1 MLKCVT
7 LTNLPNLF
15 ASESLPLMNTTTG
28 TGYPT
33 PTKPQVLPRPGGR
46 SIAFRSLT
54 QTNPQAVTGVVFLHG
69 LMSDMEGGKAL
80 YMEQQCKMQGRA
92 FIRFDQMGHGASSG
106 RFDEGTVGAWA
117 EDTLAVLDTLTR
129 GPQVLIGSSMG
140 GWLML
145 LAARARP
152 HRIAGLVGIAAAPD
166 FTEDLTWPALS
177 PDQRREVEVRGRV
190 EIPCPYSEQPY
201 VFTEALFRDG
211 RKNLVLKD
219 ALPFDGPVRLLHGQQ
234 DDSVPWERSL
244 LLAERLTSPDVD
256 CILIKS
262 GDHRLSRLQD
272 LDSLDMALTSVLRR
286 LE

>member
-1 MLKCVT
+1 
-7 LTNLPNLF
+7 
-15 ASESLPLMNTTTG
+15 MNTTTG